1 MTSKYECNSNRD
13 AVLLCNLMRYQQR
26 LPFLYRNFDST
37 HHQNH
42 LHHDLNKF
50 TDANPISNYLGGSVV
65 LADYCPFMQ
74 QVSWSINNEIRDS
87 KCSFDENKPDKHKN
101 YILEQYGKQSKCFL
115 HNRTWQIYSDKCQ
128 SRITVSKTI
137 GCYKYECDPKKG
149 LLVKIND
156 NELKCSYKDQ
166 VVEFT
171 LTENHNNK
179 NMTVYFGN
187 IVCPSCEEICKNEIK
202 CPVQDDMDDSST
214 SKRISDGTS
223 HDLNNYLDVLFH
235 VRDQRDLTAE
245 KSKYY
250 TSSNYLN
257 NQHEYC
263 IKKIAYIS
271 NSMSKFNSF
280 YVFYLPISTCLTV
293 FIFNLTI

>member
-13 AVLLCNLMRYQQR
+13 AVLLCNLMRYQQK

-50 TDANPISNYLGGSVV
+50 SDSNPISNYLGGSVV

-137 GCYKYECDPKKG
+137 GCYKYECNAEKG
-149 LLVKIND
+149 LLIKIND
-156 NELKCSYKDQ
+156 NEVNCLFKDQ

-187 IVCPSCEEICKNEIK
+187 IVCPSCEELCKNEIK
-202 CPVQDDMDDSST
+202 CPSIDQNELSTKQTKETSSY
-214 SKRISDGTS
+214 
-223 HDLNNYLDVLFH
+223 DLNNYLNELFH
-235 VRDQRDLTAE
+235 VRDQRDLPSE
-245 KSKYY
+245 KTKYY
-250 TSSNYLN
+250 TSPNYLN

-263 IKKIAYIS
+263 IKKISYIS
-271 NSMSKFNSF
+271 NSISKFNSVYKYF
-280 YVFYLPISTCLTV
+280 LYFSTFVSALLYLM
-293 FIFNLTI
+293 